1 MNHKSEINLIR
12 KIIELPSVVAYS
24 GEQLEPHHI
33 AYYAFDLARL
43 LQKFYEECR
52 VISVEKGSSELTA
65 SRLKLVEASRIT
77 FAKTLLIM
85 GMNAPENM

>member
-1 MNHKSEINLIR
+1 MDKINLIR

-24 GEQLEPHHI
+24 AEQLEPHHI

-52 VISVEKGSSELTA
+52 VISLEKASSELTA

-85 GMNAPENM
+85 GMSAPEKM